1 MSAFLGRVKCGTV
14 VLIGAVLALTSCA
27 GAASGDGGGDAT
39 KRVAFLA
46 AASQNG
52 YNQAVYEGIQ
62 SKAEELGNVEATILD
77 GEFDG
82 EVQFNQMQDV
92 AASGRYDG
100 IIVVPNDSVS
110 IAAAVQA
117 AQDAR
122 IPVVTA
128 VVPIGPDLAKL
139 EPQVPGVVATVGSPL
154 ADGARR
160 QAELV
165 AEYCAD
171 RNPCQV
177 MILIGILRAP
187 YDNLRYQAYRE
198 VLDQHGNIEVVSTLE
213 GNYDRDRSLQ
223 ATQDALQSH
232 PDVDAI
238 LSNADQ
244 QTFGAQLALEQAGIP
259 PSSVYLTGAGGAQEA
274 VKAVRDGMWAS
285 DYLNFPVT
293 QGQHALEQL
302 ANAMSGQQVTP
313 VIDSDE
319 KAPIGPFVTKED
331 LDANP
336 GFTGQWSG

>member
-1 MSAFLGRVKCGTV
+1 MSTFLGRT
-14 VLIGAVLALTSCA
+14 GAAIASTLALTACA
-27 GAASGDGGGDAT
+27 GAGPGGGGGEAP
-39 KRVAFLA
+39 KQVAFLA

-62 SKAEELGNVEATILD
+62 HKAEELGNVEATILD

-82 EVQFNQMQDV
+82 AVQFNQLQDV

-100 IIVVPNDSVS
+100 IIIVPNDSVS

-117 AQDAR
+117 ARDAG
-122 IPVVTA
+122 IPVVSA
-128 VVPIGPDLAKL
+128 VVPIGPDLARL
-139 EPQVPGVVATVGSPL
+139 EPQVPGVVTTVGSPL
-154 ADGARR
+154 AAGARR

-171 RNPCQV
+171 RDPCKV
-177 MILIGILRAP
+177 MILIGLLRAP
-187 YDNLRYQAYRE
+187 YDKLRHDAFRE
-198 VLDQHGNIEVVSTLE
+198 VLDQHGNIEIAATLE

-223 ATQDALQSH
+223 ATQDALQAN

-244 QTFGAQLALEQAGIP
+244 QTFGAQLALEQAGID
-259 PSSVYLTGAGGAQEA
+259 PSSVYLTGAGGAREA
-274 VKAVRDGMWAS
+274 VKAVRDGVWAS

-293 QGQHALEQL
+293 QGEHALEQL
-302 ANAMSGQQVTP
+302 AHAMLGQHVTP
-313 VIDSDE
+313 VVDSDE
-319 KAPIGPFVTKED
+319 IAPIGPFVTKQD
-331 LDANP
+331 LDADS

>member
-1 MSAFLGRVKCGTV
+1 MSTFLGRMGAMIGVAL
-14 VLIGAVLALTSCA
+14 VLTACA
-27 GAASGDGGGDAT
+27 GADSGGEGGDAT

-62 SKAEELGNVEATILD
+62 NKAAALGNVEATILD

-82 EVQFNQMQDV
+82 EVQFNQMQDA

-117 AQDAR
+117 AQDAN
-122 IPVVTA
+122 IPVVSA
-128 VVPIGPDLAKL
+128 VVPIGPDLTEL

-154 ADGARR
+154 AEGARR

-165 AEYCAD
+165 VGHCAD
-171 RNPCQV
+171 RDPCKV
-177 MILIGILRAP
+177 MILIGLLRAP
-187 YDNLRYQAYRE
+187 YDNVRYSAYRE
-198 VLDQHGNIEVVSTLE
+198 VLDQHGNIEVVATLE
-213 GNYDRDRSLQ
+213 GDYDRDRSLQ
-223 ATQDALQSH
+223 ATQDALQPH
-232 PDVDAI
+232 PDIDAI

-244 QTFGAQLALEQAGIP
+244 QTFGAQLALEQAGID
-259 PSSVYLTGAGGAQEA
+259 PSSVYLTGAGGAREA
-274 VKAVRDGMWAS
+274 VKAVRDGIWAS

-293 QGQHALEQL
+293 QGEHALEQL
-302 ANAMSGQQVTP
+302 VNAMLGQQVTP
-313 VIDSDE
+313 VVDSDE
-319 KAPIGPFVTKED
+319 NAPIGPFVTKAD
-331 LDANP
+331 LDADP